1 MLRSIGLSSLFER
14 ASASS
19 PHGYQSTGLCACC
32 KRYGLDSPARRF
44 VCLCSDIEHPFVL
57 NCSDYPV
64 RDYVPD
70 PPNRITASAFFY
82 FHRSSDKLNG
92 DSFFLRQRLW
102 RVCVMERES
111 IEMDV
116 LFVGAGPASLSGA

>member
-1 MLRSIGLSSLFER
+1 MLRSIGLSSPFQR
-14 ASASS
+14 GSA
-19 PHGYQSTGLCACC
+19 PPPPRDQSTGLCACC

-64 RDYVPD
+64 RDYVPAA
-70 PPNRITASAFFY
+70 PNRQTASAFCY
-82 FHRSSDKLNG
+82 FHRASDKLNG

-116 LFVGAGPASLSGA
+116 LFVGAGPASLS